1 MKILKLQ
8 NEIDQLK
15 NQQQQSDL
23 SISFE
28 ILKEIVKVY
37 DGGNNFNVWLFQ
49 LLNVQKNFK
58 VGANTTRELPTHR
71 YNSPPLPLNHH
82 AYTSEDIEPGS
93 VAIQS
98 RNININDESAAD
110 IRQKADTAFPSH
122 RQRSAYNPIYI
133 HTC

>member
-1 MKILKLQ
+1 M
-8 NEIDQLK
+8 
-15 NQQQQSDL
+15 
-23 SISFE
+23 
-28 ILKEIVKVY
+28 
-37 DGGNNFNVWLFQ
+37 
-49 LLNVQKNFK
+49 LNKHKATQVSKAA
-58 VGANTTRELPTHR
+58 VGRELPTHR
-71 YNSPPLPLNHH
+71 YNTPPLPLNHH

-133 HTC
+133 LDNILSAASDTLFLRTPTL